1 MSNIFKCEE
10 TMPDT
15 TEFSVGPRLAAGDL
29 DRGMADVPHP
39 PRNQQ
44 MATQNIER
52 PRRGH
57 EVMK

>member
-1 MSNIFKCEE
+1 MTNIFKCEE

-15 TEFSVGPRLAAGDL
+15 TEFCVAPRLAAQDR

-39 PRNQQ
+39 PRNQR
-44 MATQNIER
+44 MATVSVER

-57 EVMK
+57 EVK